1 MNNEKAEVESTTTK
15 RVYDQAPSE
24 MFGNFMQSGWIAS
37 DLPALEPLEV
47 VTYAYVRRQALSAA
61 FAGIRLVLP
70 SGNAKVRSN
79 DTDYIYR
86 PDTAFAYYSGV
97 QGSDANEDA
106 VLVMEPHP
114 DGGHE
119 TFLYIHPRSTRDTDA
134 FYRDTHYGELWV
146 GRRYTLGE
154 AQSRYQIA
162 TRKVTE
168 LKDFLT
174 GTPAL
179 VLRGSDRMV
188 DAEIASHPHEEE
200 FSIFISEQRL
210 TKDEYEVREMQRA
223 VDATGFGF
231 NDVILTLPAAAEHPR
246 GERIVEGAFYGRAR
260 LEGHGVG
267 YNTIAASGS
276 HACVL
281 HWTRNDGP
289 VSHGDLILLDAGI
302 EVDSFY
308 TADITRTLPVS
319 GKFSPAQR
327 ALYMLVYE
335 AQLAGFAAVKPGA
348 IFTDVNKACQEVLAK
363 GLADMGVLTVS
374 AEESMK
380 PEVGLHRRWTLHG
393 VSHHLGLDVH
403 DCAKARKENYTDA
416 PLREGMIITVEP
428 GLYIQP
434 DDELFTPEYRGI
446 GIRIEDDVVVTADGC
461 RNLSERIPRHP
472 DAVEDWIKTLQQAR

>member
-1 MNNEKAEVESTTTK
+1 
-15 RVYDQAPSE
+15 
-24 MFGNFMQSGWIAS
+24 
-37 DLPALEPLEV
+37 
-47 VTYAYVRRQALSAA
+47 
-61 FAGIRLVLP
+61 
-70 SGNAKVRSN
+70 
-79 DTDYIYR
+79 
-86 PDTAFAYYSGV
+86 
-97 QGSDANEDA
+97 
-106 VLVMEPHP
+106 
-114 DGGHE
+114 
-119 TFLYIHPRSTRDTDA
+119 
-134 FYRDTHYGELWV
+134 V

-154 AQSRYQIA
+154 AQARYQIE
-162 TRKVTE
+162 TRKVTD
-168 LKDFLT
+168 LKDFLS

-179 VLRGSDRMV
+179 VLRGSDQMV
-188 DAEIASHPHEEE
+188 DAAIAAHPREEE
-200 FSIFISEQRL
+200 FVIFISEQRL

-281 HWTRNDGP
+281 HWTRNDGA
-289 VSHGDLILLDAGI
+289 VNNGDLIL
-302 EVDSFY
+302 
-308 TADITRTLPVS
+308 ITRTLPIT

-335 AQLAGFAAVKPGA
+335 SQLAGFAAVKPGA
-348 IFTDVNKACQEVLAK
+348 VFSDINKACQEVLAK

-374 AEESMK
+374 AEESLR

-416 PLREGMIITVEP
+416 VLREGMILTVEP

-446 GIRIEDDVVVTADGC
+446 GIRIEDDVLVTADGC
-461 RNLSERIPRHP
+461 LNLSERIPRHP
-472 DAVEDWIKTLQQAR
+472 DAVEEWIRTLQQAR

>member
-1 MNNEKAEVESTTTK
+1 MNNENAEVGTTSSK
-15 RVYDQAPSE
+15 RVHDAASSE
-24 MFGNFMQSGWIAS
+24 MYAEFMRTGWIESEFA
-37 DLPALEPLEV
+37 EIQPLEV
-47 VTYAYVRRQALSAA
+47 VTYAYMRRQVLSAA
-61 FAGIRLVLP
+61 FPGVRLVLP

-79 DTDYIYR
+79 DTYYLFR
-86 PDTAFAYYSGV
+86 PDSAFAYYSGV
-97 QGSDANEDA
+97 QGSDATEDA
-106 VLVMEPHP
+106 VLVMEPKAE
-114 DGGHE
+114 GGHD
-119 TFLYIHPRSTRDTDA
+119 TYLYIHPRSTRDTDA
-134 FYRDTHYGELWV
+134 FYRDAHYGELWV
-146 GRRYTLGE
+146 GRRYTLSE

-162 TRKVTE
+162 TRKVTD

-179 VLRGSDRMV
+179 AIRGNDRMV
-188 DAEIASHPHEEE
+188 DAAVATHPQEEE
-200 FSIFISEQRL
+200 FAIFVSEQRL

-223 VDATGFGF
+223 VDATGYGF

-246 GERIVEGAFYGRAR
+246 GERIVEGAFHGRAR
-260 LEGHGVG
+260 LEGHDVG

-281 HWTRNDGP
+281 HWTRNDGS
-289 VSHGDLILLDAGI
+289 VRNGDLILIDAGI

-308 TADITRTLPVS
+308 TADITRTLPIS

-348 IFTDVNKACQEVLAK
+348 IFSDVNKACQAVLAK

-416 PLREGMIITVEP
+416 PLREGMVITVEP

-434 DDELFTPEYRGI
+434 DDELFAPEYRGI

-472 DAVEDWIKTLQQAR
+472 DAVEEWIRTLQQAR

>member
-188 DAEIASHPHEEE
+188 DAVVASHPREEE

-231 NDVILTLPAAAEHPR
+231 NDVILTLPAAAEHP
-246 GERIVEGAFYGRAR
+246 
-260 LEGHGVG
+260 
-267 YNTIAASGS
+267 
-276 HACVL
+276 
-281 HWTRNDGP
+281 
-289 VSHGDLILLDAGI
+289 
-302 EVDSFY
+302 
-308 TADITRTLPVS
+308 
-319 GKFSPAQR
+319 
-327 ALYMLVYE
+327 
-335 AQLAGFAAVKPGA
+335 
-348 IFTDVNKACQEVLAK
+348 
-363 GLADMGVLTVS
+363 
-374 AEESMK
+374 
-380 PEVGLHRRWTLHG
+380 
-393 VSHHLGLDVH
+393 
-403 DCAKARKENYTDA
+403 
-416 PLREGMIITVEP
+416 
-428 GLYIQP
+428 
-434 DDELFTPEYRGI
+434 
-446 GIRIEDDVVVTADGC
+446 
-461 RNLSERIPRHP
+461 
-472 DAVEDWIKTLQQAR
+472 

>member
-1 MNNEKAEVESTTTK
+1 MNNENAELPETK
-15 RVYDQAPSE
+15 ERVHDQAPSE
-24 MFGNFMQSGWIAS
+24 VYGEFMKSGWANTEYS
-37 DLPALEPLEV
+37 ELSPLEV
-47 VTYAYVRRQALSAA
+47 VTYAFTRRQVLSAA
-61 FAGIRLVLP
+61 FDGLRIVIP
-70 SGNAKVRSN
+70 SGNSAVRSN
-79 DTDYIYR
+79 DTDYVYR
-86 PDTAFAYYSGV
+86 PNSAFAYYSGV
-97 QGSDANEDA
+97 QGSDATEDA
-106 VLVMEPHP
+106 VLILEPRTE
-114 DGGHE
+114 GGHD
-119 TFLYIHPRSTRDTDA
+119 TYLYIHPRSTRDTDA

-146 GRRYTLGE
+146 GRRYTLSE
-154 AQSRYQIA
+154 AQSRYQIE
-162 TRKVTE
+162 TRRVNDLE
-168 LKDFLT
+168 GFLKKSPAVVIR
-174 GTPAL
+174 GT
-179 VLRGSDRMV
+179 DTMV
-188 DAEIASHPHEEE
+188 DATVRPHARDEELA
-200 FSIFISEQRL
+200 IFVSEQRL
-210 TKDEYEVREMQRA
+210 SKDEYEISEMQRA

-231 NDVILTLPAAAEHPR
+231 NDVIVMLPAAAEHPR
-246 GERIVEGAFYGRAR
+246 GERIIEGAFYGRAR

-289 VSHGDLILLDAGI
+289 VNQGELVLLDAGI

-308 TADITRTLPVS
+308 TADITRTLPIS

-335 AQLAGFAAVKPGA
+335 AQLAGFAAIKPGV
-348 IFTDVNKACQEVLAK
+348 IFSEINKACQSVLAK

-374 AEESMK
+374 AEESMR

-403 DCAKARKENYTDA
+403 DCAKARKENYTDS
-416 PLREGMIITVEP
+416 PLREGMVITVEP

-446 GIRIEDDVVVTADGC
+446 GIRIEDDVVVTADGY

-472 DAVEDWIKTLQQAR
+472 DAVEEWIKNLQQSR